1 MGTGREPRFIGA
13 CYLFVPE
20 ARLVIAPP
28 PHSLY
33 PFGLVTLSKKHLHW
47 PLSRSDRIGDPPS
60 ILLE

>member
-47 PLSRSDRIGDPPS
+47 RTFTLGPDRRPS
-60 ILLE
+60 VHFT